1 MMFVQDVDVMN
12 VNDIYEGW
20 GWLDW
25 SGKEMEEKY
34 QSSNKVKAEK
44 QENKMLYTT
53 DETLK
58 LLGKK
63 SVNTIKDWVEKGYI
77 KPPKKIGRFNYYDAN
92 DILRLLENGTQN

>member
-1 MMFVQDVDVMN
+1 MNNKFLKVQNSISELIEDVRQET
-12 VNDIYEGW
+12 I
-20 GWLDW
+20 
-25 SGKEMEEKY
+25 KEMEQKY

-44 QENKMLYTT
+44 QEKKMLYTT

-63 SVNTIKDWVEKGYI
+63 SVNTLKHWIDKGYI

-92 DILRLLENGTQN
+92 DIKRLLENGTEN